1 VTTTNETDQDI
12 FAELEHRLLTM
23 LPETYGDR
31 YDEVQ
36 PVSMGSAGLKFGED
50 GKVAWDEIWGSF
62 CHLAMAGGPPH
73 KGMLL
78 EPASPA
84 EIDADADGYASV
96 IAEICRGVTLVTE
109 LDAAASASPGWVRVE
124 CYTRGMAAWLVR
136 AITMENVA
144 ARADGA
150 TLELPA
156 GPEYRLEKEIKN
168 VITSLAKTTH
178 YWVGHMSVVQRRAVA
193 SMLAAMSDE
202 SPLVAPAYRYD
213 ALEADA
219 REALA
224 ADTAEAIRRGTGL
237 ARSPQRYADW
247 VGIECPSVRSAVWL
261 MRMMGVMNVVSRRE
275 QMALFLPINPAADP
289 DGRIVAD
296 SFALAH
302 RLAVGK
308 GVA

>member
-1 VTTTNETDQDI
+1 
-12 FAELEHRLLTM
+12 M

-50 GKVAWDEIWGSF
+50 GKVAWDQIWGSF

-78 EPASPA
+78 EPAPPA
-84 EIDADADGYASV
+84 EIDADPDGYASV
-96 IAEICRGVTLVTE
+96 NAEICRGVTMVTE
-109 LDAAASASPGWVRVE
+109 LDAAASTSPGWVRVE

-150 TLELPA
+150 ALELPA
-156 GPEYRLEKEIKN
+156 GPGYRLEKEIKN
-168 VITSLAKTTH
+168 VITSMAKTTH
-178 YWVGHMSVVQRRAVA
+178 YWVGHMSVIQRRAVA
-193 SMLAAMSDE
+193 SMLDAMAHE

-213 ALEADA
+213 SLEADA
-219 REALA
+219 REAV
-224 ADTAEAIRRGTGL
+224 ADEIADAIRRDTGF

-247 VGIECPSVRSAVWL
+247 LGIECPSVRAAVWL
-261 MRMMGVMNVVSRRE
+261 MRMMGVMNIVSRRE
-275 QMALFLPINPAADP
+275 HTALFVPIDPAGDP

-302 RLAVGK
+302 RLALGK
-308 GVA
+308 GVV